1 MCKSHLRE
9 RKLRYKFSLAFWH
22 GFEVVRSFLI
32 IWRSKTGSIQTIFR
46 AAQNCDARFR
56 LRSAGFCPSPSRL
69 PGGLPDAPE
78 GNVLPFYLVIEIGN
92 ISLRLAVRAVRAFAA
107 REIVLVVAVAA
118 ALASCALVPPDAGY
132 AAYVDWHTL
141 ALLFCLM
148 AVVVGFRSLGV
159 LDAAGA
165 WLIARARTQRAVAGV
180 LVGLAFIASM
190 AVTNDVALI
199 TFVPLAL
206 VVLRRAGMECRMCLV
221 ATLMTIAANLG
232 SMFTP
237 VGNPQNLYLFTV
249 SGMGVGEFLQL
260 MVPYTAASAA
270 MLAIACVLCFRGGE
284 VCGASSAR
292 FASSDGFASGNAA
305 EDPASEALPA
315 CQMDAVGSA
324 SETSDARLANGH
336 PSAGSTFESPSSGN
350 FSACSRKRL
359 AVYGALFACCL
370 AAVPGVL
377 DVRVLLALVLVGVS
391 LSDASL
397 LRRVDW
403 GLLATFAALFVFVGN
418 MGRVPVLHEALSAA
432 VGGNAL
438 LAAVGGSQVISNVPA
453 AVLLSGFTDQW
464 QALIVGTNL
473 GGLGTLIASMASLIT
488 FKAVMMGRPG
498 IRGRYLL
505 VFTAWNVAFLAALL
519 ALAAVLGAA

>member
-1 MCKSHLRE
+1 M
-9 RKLRYKFSLAFWH
+9 
-22 GFEVVRSFLI
+22 
-32 IWRSKTGSIQTIFR
+32 
-46 AAQNCDARFR
+46 
-56 LRSAGFCPSPSRL
+56 
-69 PGGLPDAPE
+69 
-78 GNVLPFYLVIEIGN
+78 IEMGN
-92 ISLRLAVRAVRAFAA
+92 ISLRSAVRAIRVFAA
-107 REIVLVVAVAA
+107 RETVLVVAVAA
-118 ALASCALVPPDAGY
+118 ALVSCVLVPPDAGY

-148 AVVVGFRSLGV
+148 AVVAGFRSLGV

-165 WLIARARTQRAVAGV
+165 WLVARARTQRAVAGV
-180 LVGLAFIASM
+180 LVGLAFFASM

-206 VVLRRAGMECRMCLV
+206 VVLRRAGMEGRMCLV

-237 VGNPQNLYLFTV
+237 VGNPQNLYLFTA

-260 MVPYTAASAA
+260 MGPYTAASAA
-270 MLAIACVLCFRGGE
+270 MLALACALCFRGGE
-284 VCGASSAR
+284 VRGAGGVGRFAPTGGFAPGDAANDSAHDDSLAHWVATEGFTPAALTAYSANGASPPPSSSSSSESASSGCFSAR
-292 FASSDGFASGNAA
+292 
-305 EDPASEALPA
+305 
-315 CQMDAVGSA
+315 
-324 SETSDARLANGH
+324 
-336 PSAGSTFESPSSGN
+336 
-350 FSACSRKRL
+350 SRKRL
-359 AVYGALFACCL
+359 AVYGVLFACCL
-370 AAVPGVL
+370 VAVPGVL

-418 MGRVPVLHEALSAA
+418 MGRVPVLHDALSAA

-488 FKAVMMGRPG
+488 FRAVMVGRPG
-498 IRGRYLL
+498 IRSRYLL
-505 VFTAWNVAFLAALL
+505 VFTAWNVGFLVALL
-519 ALAAVLGAA
+519 ALAAILGAV

>member
-1 MCKSHLRE
+1 MLPLHLMIRTE
-9 RKLRYKFSLAFWH
+9 
-22 GFEVVRSFLI
+22 
-32 IWRSKTGSIQTIFR
+32 
-46 AAQNCDARFR
+46 
-56 LRSAGFCPSPSRL
+56 
-69 PGGLPDAPE
+69 
-78 GNVLPFYLVIEIGN
+78 N
-92 ISLRLAVRAVRAFAA
+92 ISLQSVLRAIRAFAA
-107 REIVLVVAVAA
+107 RETVLVVAVTA
-118 ALASCALVPPDAGY
+118 ALASCALVPPDTGY

-148 AVVVGFRSLGV
+148 TVVAGFRSLGV

-165 WLIARARTQRAVAGV
+165 WLVARARTQRAVAGV
-180 LVGLAFIASM
+180 LVGLAFFASM

-206 VVLRRAGMECRMCLV
+206 VVLRRAGMEGRMCLV

-237 VGNPQNLYLFTV
+237 VGNPQNLYLFTA

-260 MVPYTAASAA
+260 MGPYTAASAA
-270 MLAIACVLCFRGGE
+270 MLALACTQCFRGGE
-284 VCGASSAR
+284 MRGAGDVCR
-292 FASSDGFASGNAA
+292 FASSGGFASGDTADNSAMRVPPTCWTPPEGSA
-305 EDPASEALPA
+305 PDCMPARSANGVSPASSSIE
-315 CQMDAVGSA
+315 SA
-324 SETSDARLANGH
+324 SPGC
-336 PSAGSTFESPSSGN
+336 
-350 FSACSRKRL
+350 FSAHSRKRL
-359 AVYGALFACCL
+359 AVYGVLFACCL
-370 AAVPGVL
+370 AAVLGVL
-377 DVRVLLALVLVGVS
+377 NVRVLLALVLVGVS

-432 VGGNAL
+432 VGGDAL

-488 FKAVMMGRPG
+488 FKAVMVGRPG

-505 VFTAWNVAFLAALL
+505 VFTVWNIAFLAVLL
-519 ALAAVLGAA
+519 ALAVVLGAV

>member
-1 MCKSHLRE
+1 M
-9 RKLRYKFSLAFWH
+9 
-22 GFEVVRSFLI
+22 
-32 IWRSKTGSIQTIFR
+32 
-46 AAQNCDARFR
+46 
-56 LRSAGFCPSPSRL
+56 
-69 PGGLPDAPE
+69 
-78 GNVLPFYLVIEIGN
+78 LPFYLVIEIGN
-92 ISLRLAVRAVRAFAA
+92 ISIRSVVRAIRAFAA
-107 REIVLVVAVAA
+107 RETVLVVAVAA

-132 AAYVDWHTL
+132 TAYVDWHTL

-148 AVVVGFRSLGV
+148 AVVAGFRSLGV
-159 LDAAGA
+159 LDAVGA
-165 WLIARARTQRAVAGV
+165 WLVARARTQRAVAGV
-180 LVGLAFIASM
+180 LVGLAFFASM

-206 VVLRRAGMECRMCLV
+206 VVLRRAGMEGRMCLV

-237 VGNPQNLYLFTV
+237 VGNPQNLYLFTA

-260 MVPYTAASAA
+260 MGPYTAASGLL
-270 MLAIACVLCFRGGE
+270 LALACVLCFRSGE
-284 VCGASSAR
+284 VRGAGDALDARTGGLASGDAAVEDSAHNDQAAHRVAAERFASETITACVADGASSA
-292 FASSDGFASGNAA
+292 GFSA
-305 EDPASEALPA
+305 
-315 CQMDAVGSA
+315 GSA
-324 SETSDARLANGH
+324 S
-336 PSAGSTFESPSSGN
+336 SGR
-350 FSACSRKRL
+350 FSARSRKRL
-359 AVYGALFACCL
+359 AVYGVLFACCL
-370 AAVPGVL
+370 AAVLGVL

-418 MGRVPVLHEALSAA
+418 MGRVPVLHDALSAA

-488 FKAVMMGRPG
+488 FKAVMVGRPG

-505 VFTAWNVAFLAALL
+505 VFTTWNIAFLAALL
-519 ALAAVLGAA
+519 ALAVVLGAV

>member
-1 MCKSHLRE
+1 M
-9 RKLRYKFSLAFWH
+9 
-22 GFEVVRSFLI
+22 
-32 IWRSKTGSIQTIFR
+32 
-46 AAQNCDARFR
+46 
-56 LRSAGFCPSPSRL
+56 
-69 PGGLPDAPE
+69 
-78 GNVLPFYLVIEIGN
+78 IEMGN
-92 ISLRLAVRAVRAFAA
+92 ISLRSVVRAIRAFAA
-107 REIVLVVAVAA
+107 RETVLVVAAAA
-118 ALASCALVPPDAGY
+118 ALASCALVPPNAGY

-148 AVVVGFRSLGV
+148 TVVAGFRSLGV

-165 WLIARARTQRAVAGV
+165 WLVARAQTQRAVAGV
-180 LVGLAFIASM
+180 LVGLAFFASM

-206 VVLRRAGMECRMCLV
+206 VVLRRADMETRVCLV

-232 SMFTP
+232 SMLTP
-237 VGNPQNLYLFTV
+237 VGNPQNLYLFTA

-260 MVPYTAASAA
+260 MGPYTAESAV
-270 MLAIACVLCFRGGE
+270 MLALACVLCFRGGE
-284 VCGASSAR
+284 VAGAGGVGR
-292 FASSDGFASGNAA
+292 FAPSGGFASGGAA
-305 EDPASEALPA
+305 EDSASEALIA
-315 CQMDAVGSA
+315 CSADGASLAALSVESA
-324 SETSDARLANGH
+324 SPEC
-336 PSAGSTFESPSSGN
+336 FSSR
-350 FSACSRKRL
+350 SRKRL
-359 AVYGALFACCL
+359 AVYGVLFACCL
-370 AAVPGVL
+370 VAVLGVL

-432 VGGNAL
+432 VRGNAL
-438 LAAVGGSQVISNVPA
+438 LATVGGSQVISNVPA

-464 QALIVGTNL
+464 KALIVGTNL

-488 FKAVMMGRPG
+488 FKAVMVGRPG

-505 VFTAWNVAFLAALL
+505 VFTAWNIAFLAALF
-519 ALAAVLGAA
+519 ALAALLGAA

>member
-1 MCKSHLRE
+1 M
-9 RKLRYKFSLAFWH
+9 
-22 GFEVVRSFLI
+22 
-32 IWRSKTGSIQTIFR
+32 
-46 AAQNCDARFR
+46 
-56 LRSAGFCPSPSRL
+56 RL
-69 PGGLPDAPE
+69 PGGLPVALE
-78 GNVLPFYLVIEIGN
+78 GNVIPLHLMIRTEN
-92 ISLRLAVRAVRAFAA
+92 ISLRSAMRVIRAFAA
-107 REIVLVVAVAA
+107 RETVLVVAVAA

-148 AVVVGFRSLGV
+148 AVVAGFRSLGV
-159 LDAAGA
+159 LDAVGA
-165 WLIARARTQRAVAGV
+165 WLVARARTQRAVAGV
-180 LVGLAFIASM
+180 LVGLAFFASK

-206 VVLRRAGMECRMCLV
+206 VVLRRAGMEGRMCLV

-237 VGNPQNLYLFTV
+237 VGNPQNLYLFTA

-260 MVPYTAASAA
+260 MGPYTAASGA
-270 MLAIACVLCFRGGE
+270 MLALACVLCFRGGE
-284 VCGASSAR
+284 VRGAGGVGR
-292 FASSDGFASGNAA
+292 FASSGGFAFDDTAD
-305 EDPASEALPA
+305 DPAMQVPPA
-315 CQMDAVGSA
+315 RWTAPEGSA
-324 SETSDARLANGH
+324 PDCMPARSANGAS
-336 PSAGSTFESPSSGN
+336 PASSSIESASLECIT
-350 FSACSRKRL
+350 ARSRKRL
-359 AVYGALFACCL
+359 AVL
-370 AAVPGVL
+370 GVL
-377 DVRVLLALVLVGVS
+377 DVRVLLALVLVSVS

-464 QALIVGTNL
+464 QVLIVGTNL

-488 FKAVMMGRPG
+488 FKAVMVGRPG

-505 VFTAWNVAFLAALL
+505 VFTAWNIAFLAALL
-519 ALAAVLGAA
+519 ALAVVLGAV

>member
-1 MCKSHLRE
+1 MPETAVRVLSGFVLRLCAC
-9 RKLRYKFSLAFWH
+9 R
-22 GFEVVRSFLI
+22 
-32 IWRSKTGSIQTIFR
+32 
-46 AAQNCDARFR
+46 
-56 LRSAGFCPSPSRL
+56 
-69 PGGLPDAPE
+69 GLPI
-78 GNVLPFYLVIEIGN
+78 VLDDGVLLFYLLKGN
-92 ISLRLAVRAVRAFAA
+92 GDISLRSVLRAIRAFAA
-107 REIVLVVAVAA
+107 RETVLVVAVAA

-148 AVVVGFRSLGV
+148 AVVAGFRSLGV

-165 WLIARARTQRAVAGV
+165 WLVARARTQRAVAGV
-180 LVGLAFIASM
+180 LVGLAFFASM

-206 VVLRRAGMECRMCLV
+206 VVLRRADMEGRVCLV

-237 VGNPQNLYLFTV
+237 VGNPQNLYLFTA

-260 MVPYTAASAA
+260 MGPYTAASAV
-270 MLAIACVLCFRGGE
+270 MLALACALCFRGGE
-284 VCGASSAR
+284 VAGNGGVDAFAGFPAR
-292 FASSDGFASGNAA
+292 
-305 EDPASEALPA
+305 
-315 CQMDAVGSA
+315 
-324 SETSDARLANGH
+324 
-336 PSAGSTFESPSSGN
+336 
-350 FSACSRKRL
+350 SRKRL
-359 AVYGALFACCL
+359 AVYGVLFACCL
-370 AAVPGVL
+370 AAVLGVL
-377 DVRVLLALVLVGVS
+377 DVRVLLALVLVSVS

-418 MGRVPVLHEALSAA
+418 MGRVPVLHDALSAA

-488 FKAVMMGRPG
+488 FKAVMVGRPG

-505 VFTAWNVAFLAALL
+505 VFTVWNVAFLAALL
-519 ALAAVLGAA
+519 ALAVVLGAA

>member
-1 MCKSHLRE
+1 M
-9 RKLRYKFSLAFWH
+9 
-22 GFEVVRSFLI
+22 
-32 IWRSKTGSIQTIFR
+32 
-46 AAQNCDARFR
+46 
-56 LRSAGFCPSPSRL
+56 
-69 PGGLPDAPE
+69 
-78 GNVLPFYLVIEIGN
+78 GN
-92 ISLRLAVRAVRAFAA
+92 ISLRSAVRAIRVFAA
-107 REIVLVVAVAA
+107 RETVLVVAVAA

-148 AVVVGFRSLGV
+148 AVVAGFRSLGV
-159 LDAAGA
+159 LDAVGA
-165 WLIARARTQRAVAGV
+165 WLVARARTQRAVAGV
-180 LVGLAFIASM
+180 LVGLAFFASM

-206 VVLRRAGMECRMCLV
+206 VVLRRAGMEGRMCLV

-237 VGNPQNLYLFTV
+237 VGNPQNLYLFTA

-260 MVPYTAASAA
+260 MGPYTAASGVL
-270 MLAIACVLCFRGGE
+270 LALACALCFRSGE
-284 VCGASSAR
+284 VCSADGVGR
-292 FASSDGFASGNAA
+292 SALSGGFASGGVAKDSA
-305 EDPASEALPA
+305 HDDPAAHRVATEGFAPEALTACSANGASPA
-315 CQMDAVGSA
+315 SSPESA
-324 SETSDARLANGH
+324 SPEC
-336 PSAGSTFESPSSGN
+336 
-350 FSACSRKRL
+350 FSACSRKQL
-359 AVYGALFACCL
+359 AVYGVLFACCL
-370 AAVPGVL
+370 AAVLGVL

-418 MGRVPVLHEALSAA
+418 MGRVPVLHDALSAA

-488 FKAVMMGRPG
+488 FKAVMVGRPG

-505 VFTAWNVAFLAALL
+505 VFTTWNIAFLAALL
-519 ALAAVLGAA
+519 ALAVVLGAV

>member
-1 MCKSHLRE
+1 M
-9 RKLRYKFSLAFWH
+9 
-22 GFEVVRSFLI
+22 
-32 IWRSKTGSIQTIFR
+32 
-46 AAQNCDARFR
+46 DARFCP
-56 LRSAGFCPSPSRL
+56 RSAGFCPSPSHL
-69 PGGLPDAPE
+69 SGGLPVASE
-78 GNVLPFYLVIEIGN
+78 GNVIPWHLVIKTED
-92 ISLRLAVRAVRAFAA
+92 ISPRSVLHAIRAFAA
-107 REIVLVVAVAA
+107 RETVLVVAFAA

-148 AVVVGFRSLGV
+148 AVVSGFRSLGV

-165 WLIARARTQRAVAGV
+165 WLVARARTQRAVAGV
-180 LVGLAFIASM
+180 LIGLAFFASM

-206 VVLRRAGMECRMCLV
+206 VVLRRAGMEGCMCLV

-237 VGNPQNLYLFTV
+237 VGNPQNLYLFTA

-260 MVPYTAASAA
+260 MGPYTAASAA
-270 MLAIACVLCFRGGE
+270 MLALACVLCFRGGE
-284 VCGASSAR
+284 VRGAGGIDTVAGFSAR
-292 FASSDGFASGNAA
+292 
-305 EDPASEALPA
+305 
-315 CQMDAVGSA
+315 
-324 SETSDARLANGH
+324 
-336 PSAGSTFESPSSGN
+336 
-350 FSACSRKRL
+350 SRKRL
-359 AVYGALFACCL
+359 AVYGVLFACCL
-370 AAVPGVL
+370 VAVPGVL

-432 VGGNAL
+432 VDGNAL

-488 FKAVMMGRPG
+488 FKAVMVGRPG
-498 IRGRYLL
+498 IRGRYLR
-505 VFTAWNVAFLAALL
+505 VFTAWNVAFLVALL
-519 ALAAVLGAA
+519 ALAVVLGAA

>member
-1 MCKSHLRE
+1 MIPLHLMTRM
-9 RKLRYKFSLAFWH
+9 
-22 GFEVVRSFLI
+22 
-32 IWRSKTGSIQTIFR
+32 
-46 AAQNCDARFR
+46 
-56 LRSAGFCPSPSRL
+56 
-69 PGGLPDAPE
+69 
-78 GNVLPFYLVIEIGN
+78 GN
-92 ISLRLAVRAVRAFAA
+92 ISLRSVVRAIRAFAA
-107 REIVLVVAVAA
+107 RETVLVVAVAA
-118 ALASCALVPPDAGY
+118 ALVSCALVPPDAGY

-148 AVVVGFRSLGV
+148 AVVAGFRSLGV

-165 WLIARARTQRAVAGV
+165 WLVARARTQRAVAGV
-180 LVGLAFIASM
+180 LVGLAFFASM

-206 VVLRRAGMECRMCLV
+206 VVLRRAGMEGRMCLV

-237 VGNPQNLYLFTV
+237 VGNPQNLYLFTA
-249 SGMGVGEFLQL
+249 SGMGVREFLQL
-260 MVPYTAASAA
+260 MGPYTAASGA
-270 MLAIACVLCFRGGE
+270 MLALACVLCFRGGE
-284 VCGASSAR
+284 VAGAGGVGR
-292 FASSDGFASGNAA
+292 FASSGGFASGDAAKDSAHDDQAAHRMATDGFASEVLTARSANG
-305 EDPASEALPA
+305 ALPTSSPA
-315 CQMDAVGSA
+315 ESA
-324 SETSDARLANGH
+324 SPECFPAR
-336 PSAGSTFESPSSGN
+336 
-350 FSACSRKRL
+350 SRKRL
-359 AVYGALFACCL
+359 AVYGVLFACCL
-370 AAVPGVL
+370 AAVLGVL

-488 FKAVMMGRPG
+488 FKAVMVGRPG

-519 ALAAVLGAA
+519 ALAVVLGAV

>member
-1 MCKSHLRE
+1 M
-9 RKLRYKFSLAFWH
+9 
-22 GFEVVRSFLI
+22 
-32 IWRSKTGSIQTIFR
+32 
-46 AAQNCDARFR
+46 
-56 LRSAGFCPSPSRL
+56 
-69 PGGLPDAPE
+69 
-78 GNVLPFYLVIEIGN
+78 LPFYLVIEIGN
-92 ISLRLAVRAVRAFAA
+92 ISLRSAVRAVRAFAA
-107 REIVLVVAVAA
+107 RETVLVVAVAA

-148 AVVVGFRSLGV
+148 VVVAGFRSLGV

-180 LVGLAFIASM
+180 LVGLAFFASM

-206 VVLRRAGMECRMCLV
+206 VVLRRAGMEGRMCLV

-237 VGNPQNLYLFTV
+237 VGNPQNLYLFTA
-249 SGMGVGEFLQL
+249 SGMSVGEFLQL
-260 MVPYTAASAA
+260 MGPYTAASGVL
-270 MLAIACVLCFRGGE
+270 LALACALFFRGGE
-284 VCGASSAR
+284 VRGAGGGDASAGFSAR
-292 FASSDGFASGNAA
+292 
-305 EDPASEALPA
+305 
-315 CQMDAVGSA
+315 
-324 SETSDARLANGH
+324 
-336 PSAGSTFESPSSGN
+336 
-350 FSACSRKRL
+350 SRKRL
-359 AVYGALFACCL
+359 AVFGVLFACCL

-432 VGGNAL
+432 VDGNAL
-438 LAAVGGSQVISNVPA
+438 LATVGGSQVISNVPA

-488 FKAVMMGRPG
+488 FKAVMVGRPG

-505 VFTAWNVAFLAALL
+505 VFTTWNIAFLAALL
-519 ALAAVLGAA
+519 ALAVVLGAA

>member
-1 MCKSHLRE
+1 MPETAVRVLSGFVLRLCAC
-9 RKLRYKFSLAFWH
+9 R
-22 GFEVVRSFLI
+22 
-32 IWRSKTGSIQTIFR
+32 
-46 AAQNCDARFR
+46 
-56 LRSAGFCPSPSRL
+56 
-69 PGGLPDAPE
+69 GLPI
-78 GNVLPFYLVIEIGN
+78 VLDGGVLLFYLLKGN
-92 ISLRLAVRAVRAFAA
+92 GDISLRSVLRAIRAFAA
-107 REIVLVVAVAA
+107 RETVLVVAVAA

-148 AVVVGFRSLGV
+148 AVVAGFRSLGV
-159 LDAAGA
+159 LDAVGA
-165 WLIARARTQRAVAGV
+165 WLVARARTQRAVAGV
-180 LVGLAFIASM
+180 LVGLTFFASM

-206 VVLRRAGMECRMCLV
+206 VVLRRAGMEGRVCLV

-249 SGMGVGEFLQL
+249 SDMGVREFLQL
-260 MVPYTAASAA
+260 MGPYTAASGA
-270 MLAIACVLCFRGGE
+270 MLALACVLCFRSGE
-284 VCGASSAR
+284 VRGAGDVSR
-292 FASSDGFASGNAA
+292 FASSGGFASGDTADNSAMRVPPRCWTA
-305 EDPASEALPA
+305 PEGSALDCMPARSATGVSPASSSIEAA
-315 CQMDAVGSA
+315 
-324 SETSDARLANGH
+324 
-336 PSAGSTFESPSSGN
+336 SSGR
-350 FSACSRKRL
+350 FSARSRKRL
-359 AVYGALFACCL
+359 AVYGVLFACCL
-370 AAVPGVL
+370 AAVLGVL

-391 LSDASL
+391 LCDASL

-418 MGRVPVLHEALSAA
+418 MGRVPVLHDALSAA

-438 LAAVGGSQVISNVPA
+438 LAAIGGSQVISNVPA

-488 FKAVMMGRPG
+488 FKAVMVGRPG

-505 VFTAWNVAFLAALL
+505 VFTAWNVAFLVVLL
-519 ALAAVLGAA
+519 VLAVVLGAA

>member
-1 MCKSHLRE
+1 M
-9 RKLRYKFSLAFWH
+9 
-22 GFEVVRSFLI
+22 
-32 IWRSKTGSIQTIFR
+32 IWT
-46 AAQNCDARFR
+46 
-56 LRSAGFCPSPSRL
+56 
-69 PGGLPDAPE
+69 E
-78 GNVLPFYLVIEIGN
+78 N
-92 ISLRLAVRAVRAFAA
+92 ISLRSVVHAIRAFAA
-107 REIVLVVAVAA
+107 RETVLVVAVAA
-118 ALASCALVPPDAGY
+118 ALASCALVPPDTGY

-148 AVVVGFRSLGV
+148 TVVAGFRSLGV

-165 WLIARARTQRAVAGV
+165 WLVARARTQRAVAGV
-180 LVGLAFIASM
+180 LVGLAFFASM
-190 AVTNDVALI
+190 VVTNDVALI

-206 VVLRRAGMECRMCLV
+206 VVLRHAGMEGRMCLV

-237 VGNPQNLYLFTV
+237 VGNPQNLYLFTA

-260 MVPYTAASAA
+260 MGPYTLASAV
-270 MLAIACVLCFRGGE
+270 MLALTCALCFRGGE
-284 VCGASSAR
+284 VRGAPAAR
-292 FASSDGFASGNAA
+292 FAPSGGFTSDDTADNSAMQVPPARWTAPEGSAPDFTPARSANGATSASSSI
-305 EDPASEALPA
+305 
-315 CQMDAVGSA
+315 GSA
-324 SETSDARLANGH
+324 SPGCFPAR
-336 PSAGSTFESPSSGN
+336 
-350 FSACSRKRL
+350 SRKRL
-359 AVYGALFACCL
+359 AVYGVLFACCL
-370 AAVPGVL
+370 AAVLSVL
-377 DVRVLLALVLVGVS
+377 DIRVLLALVLVGVS

-418 MGRVPVLHEALSAA
+418 MGRVPALHEALSAA

-438 LAAVGGSQVISNVPA
+438 LAAVGGGQVISNVPA

-488 FKAVMMGRPG
+488 FKAVMVGRPG

-505 VFTAWNVAFLAALL
+505 VFTAWNVAFLAVLL
-519 ALAAVLGAA
+519 TLAAILGAL

>member
-1 MCKSHLRE
+1 MIRTE
-9 RKLRYKFSLAFWH
+9 
-22 GFEVVRSFLI
+22 
-32 IWRSKTGSIQTIFR
+32 
-46 AAQNCDARFR
+46 
-56 LRSAGFCPSPSRL
+56 
-69 PGGLPDAPE
+69 
-78 GNVLPFYLVIEIGN
+78 N
-92 ISLRLAVRAVRAFAA
+92 ISLRSAVRVIRAFAA
-107 REIVLVVAVAA
+107 RETVLVVAVAA

-148 AVVVGFRSLGV
+148 AVVAGFRSLGV

-165 WLIARARTQRAVAGV
+165 WLVARARTQRAVAGV
-180 LVGLAFIASM
+180 LVGLAFFASM

-206 VVLRRAGMECRMCLV
+206 VVLRRAGMEGRMCLV

-237 VGNPQNLYLFTV
+237 VGNPQNLYLFTA

-260 MVPYTAASAA
+260 MGPYTAASAA
-270 MLAIACVLCFRGGE
+270 MLALACTLCFRGGE
-284 VCGASSAR
+284 MRGNGGVDA
-292 FASSDGFASGNAA
+292 FAG
-305 EDPASEALPA
+305 
-315 CQMDAVGSA
+315 
-324 SETSDARLANGH
+324 
-336 PSAGSTFESPSSGN
+336 
-350 FSACSRKRL
+350 FSAHSRKRL
-359 AVYGALFACCL
+359 AVYGVLFACCL
-370 AAVPGVL
+370 AAVLGVL

-397 LRRVDW
+397 LRHVDW

-418 MGRVPVLHEALSAA
+418 MGRVPVLHDALSAA

-488 FKAVMMGRPG
+488 FKAVMVGRPG
-498 IRGRYLL
+498 VRGRYLL

-519 ALAAVLGAA
+519 ALAAALGAM

>member
-1 MCKSHLRE
+1 M
-9 RKLRYKFSLAFWH
+9 RKLQASAKVGEVGRFLFRPYFRRGKTAPCRKLPLAFCRVLPFASSLA
-22 GFEVVRSFLI
+22 
-32 IWRSKTGSIQTIFR
+32 
-46 AAQNCDARFR
+46 
-56 LRSAGFCPSPSRL
+56 
-69 PGGLPDAPE
+69 GGLPV
-78 GNVLPFYLVIEIGN
+78 VLDDGVLIFYLMIEMDN
-92 ISLRLAVRAVRAFAA
+92 ISLRSVVRAIRAFAA
-107 REIVLVVAVAA
+107 RETVLVVAVSA

-148 AVVVGFRSLGV
+148 AVVSGFRSLGV

-165 WLIARARTQRAVAGV
+165 WLVARARTQRAVAGV
-180 LVGLAFIASM
+180 LVGLAFFASM

-206 VVLRRAGMECRMCLV
+206 VVLRRAGMEGRMCLV

-237 VGNPQNLYLFTV
+237 VGNPQNLYLFTA

-260 MVPYTAASAA
+260 MGPYTAAAGA
-270 MLAIACVLCFRGGE
+270 MLALACVLCFRGGE
-284 VCGASSAR
+284 MRGNGGVDA
-292 FASSDGFASGNAA
+292 FAG
-305 EDPASEALPA
+305 
-315 CQMDAVGSA
+315 
-324 SETSDARLANGH
+324 
-336 PSAGSTFESPSSGN
+336 
-350 FSACSRKRL
+350 FSAPSRKWL
-359 AVYGALFACCL
+359 AVYGVLFACCL
-370 AAVPGVL
+370 AAVLGVL
-377 DVRVLLALVLVGVS
+377 DVRVLMALVLVGLS
-391 LSDASL
+391 LADASL

-418 MGRVPVLHEALSAA
+418 MGRVPVLHEALSSA
-432 VGGNAL
+432 VSGNAL
-438 LAAVGGSQVISNVPA
+438 LAAIGGSQVISNVPA

-488 FKAVMMGRPG
+488 FKAVMVGRPG

-505 VFTAWNVAFLAALL
+505 VFTAWNVAFLAVLL
-519 ALAAVLGAA
+519 ALAVVLGAV

>member
-1 MCKSHLRE
+1 MFQAAKTAPCWKPLLAFCWVLPFAS
-9 RKLRYKFSLAFWH
+9 SLA
-22 GFEVVRSFLI
+22 
-32 IWRSKTGSIQTIFR
+32 
-46 AAQNCDARFR
+46 
-56 LRSAGFCPSPSRL
+56 
-69 PGGLPDAPE
+69 GGLPV
-78 GNVLPFYLVIEIGN
+78 VLDDGVLIFYLMIEMGN
-92 ISLRLAVRAVRAFAA
+92 ISLRSVVRAIRAFAA
-107 REIVLVVAVAA
+107 RETVLVVAVAA

-148 AVVVGFRSLGV
+148 AVVAGFRSLGV

-165 WLIARARTQRAVAGV
+165 WLVARARTQRAIAGV
-180 LVGLAFIASM
+180 LVGLAFFASM

-206 VVLRRAGMECRMCLV
+206 VVLRRAGMEGRMCLV

-237 VGNPQNLYLFTV
+237 VGNPQNLYLFTA

-260 MVPYTAASAA
+260 MGPYTAVSAA
-270 MLAIACVLCFRGGE
+270 MLALACALCFRGGE
-284 VCGASSAR
+284 VREAGGFGDAADA
-292 FASSDGFASGNAA
+292 FAGFS
-305 EDPASEALPA
+305 
-315 CQMDAVGSA
+315 V
-324 SETSDARLANGH
+324 R
-336 PSAGSTFESPSSGN
+336 
-350 FSACSRKRL
+350 SRKRL
-359 AVYGALFACCL
+359 AVYGVLFACCL
-370 AAVPGVL
+370 AAVLGVL

-418 MGRVPVLHEALSAA
+418 MGRVPVLHEALSSA
-432 VGGNAL
+432 VSGNAL
-438 LAAVGGSQVISNVPA
+438 LAAVGGSQAISNVPA

-488 FKAVMMGRPG
+488 FKAVMVGRPG

-505 VFTAWNVAFLAALL
+505 LFTAWNVAFLAALL
-519 ALAAVLGAA
+519 ALAVVLGAM

>member
-1 MCKSHLRE
+1 MIRTE
-9 RKLRYKFSLAFWH
+9 
-22 GFEVVRSFLI
+22 
-32 IWRSKTGSIQTIFR
+32 
-46 AAQNCDARFR
+46 
-56 LRSAGFCPSPSRL
+56 
-69 PGGLPDAPE
+69 
-78 GNVLPFYLVIEIGN
+78 N
-92 ISLRLAVRAVRAFAA
+92 ISLRSAVRVIRAFAA
-107 REIVLVVAVAA
+107 RETVLVVAVAA

-141 ALLFCLM
+141 ALL
-148 AVVVGFRSLGV
+148 
-159 LDAAGA
+159 
-165 WLIARARTQRAVAGV
+165 
-180 LVGLAFIASM
+180 
-190 AVTNDVALI
+190 
-199 TFVPLAL
+199 AL
-206 VVLRRAGMECRMCLV
+206 VVLRRAGMEGRMCLV

-237 VGNPQNLYLFTV
+237 VGNPQNLYLFTA

-260 MVPYTAASAA
+260 MGPYTAASGT
-270 MLAIACVLCFRGGE
+270 MLVLACVLCFRGSE
-284 VCGASSAR
+284 VRGAGGVGR
-292 FASSDGFASGNAA
+292 FALSGGFASDDTAGN
-305 EDPASEALPA
+305 PAMQVPPA
-315 CQMDAVGSA
+315 RRTAPEGYAPDFM
-324 SETSDARLANGH
+324 TARLANGVS
-336 PSAGSTFESPSSGN
+336 PASLPPESASPDC
-350 FSACSRKRL
+350 FPARSRKRL
-359 AVYGALFACCL
+359 AVHGMLFACCL
-370 AAVPGVL
+370 AAVLGVL

-438 LAAVGGSQVISNVPA
+438 LAAVGGSQVVSNVPA

-488 FKAVMMGRPG
+488 FKAVMVGRPG

-505 VFTAWNVAFLAALL
+505 VFTAWNIAFLAVLL
-519 ALAAVLGAA
+519 ALAVVLGAL

>member
-1 MCKSHLRE
+1 MIPLH
-9 RKLRYKFSLAFWH
+9 
-22 GFEVVRSFLI
+22 
-32 IWRSKTGSIQTIFR
+32 
-46 AAQNCDARFR
+46 
-56 LRSAGFCPSPSRL
+56 
-69 PGGLPDAPE
+69 
-78 GNVLPFYLVIEIGN
+78 LVIKTGN
-92 ISLRLAVRAVRAFAA
+92 ISIRSAARAIRAFAA
-107 REIVLVVAVAA
+107 RETVLVVAVAA
-118 ALASCALVPPDAGY
+118 AWASCALVPPDAGY
-132 AAYVDWHTL
+132 AAYVDWRTL

-148 AVVVGFRSLGV
+148 TVVAGFRSLGV

-165 WLIARARTQRAVAGV
+165 WLVVRARTQRAVAGV
-180 LVGLAFIASM
+180 LVGLAFFASM

-206 VVLRRAGMECRMCLV
+206 VVLRRAGMEGRMCLV

-232 SMFTP
+232 SMFTS
-237 VGNPQNLYLFTV
+237 VGNPQNLYLFTA
-249 SGMGVGEFLQL
+249 SGMSVGEFLQL
-260 MVPYTAASAA
+260 MGPYTAASAA
-270 MLAIACVLCFRGGE
+270 MLALACALCFRGGE
-284 VCGASSAR
+284 VREAGGVGRFAPLGDFATGDLGIRCSSSGGFASDDAAEDSVHNYQAAHGVATERFMSETITACVADGASSTRLADVHP
-292 FASSDGFASGNAA
+292 S
-305 EDPASEALPA
+305 
-315 CQMDAVGSA
+315 VGISPESA
-324 SETSDARLANGH
+324 SPEC
-336 PSAGSTFESPSSGN
+336 

-359 AVYGALFACCL
+359 AVYGVLFACCL
-370 AAVPGVL
+370 AAVLGVL
-377 DVRVLLALVLVGVS
+377 DVRVLLALVLLGVS

-418 MGRVPVLHEALSAA
+418 MGRVPVLHDALSAA

-488 FKAVMMGRPG
+488 FKAVMVGRPG

-505 VFTAWNVAFLAALL
+505 VFTAWNVAFLVVLL
-519 ALAAVLGAA
+519 VIAVVLGAV

>member
-1 MCKSHLRE
+1 MIRTE
-9 RKLRYKFSLAFWH
+9 
-22 GFEVVRSFLI
+22 
-32 IWRSKTGSIQTIFR
+32 
-46 AAQNCDARFR
+46 
-56 LRSAGFCPSPSRL
+56 
-69 PGGLPDAPE
+69 
-78 GNVLPFYLVIEIGN
+78 N
-92 ISLRLAVRAVRAFAA
+92 ISLRSAVRVIRAFAA
-107 REIVLVVAVAA
+107 RETVLVVAVAA

-148 AVVVGFRSLGV
+148 AVVAGFRSLGV
-159 LDAAGA
+159 LDAVGA
-165 WLIARARTQRAVAGV
+165 WLVARARTQRAVAGV
-180 LVGLAFIASM
+180 LVGLAFFASM

-206 VVLRRAGMECRMCLV
+206 VVLRRAGMEGRMCLV

-249 SGMGVGEFLQL
+249 SGMGVEEFLQL
-260 MVPYTAASAA
+260 MGPYTAASGA
-270 MLAIACVLCFRGGE
+270 MLALACAVCFRGGE
-284 VCGASSAR
+284 VRGAGGVAR
-292 FASSDGFASGNAA
+292 FASSGGFASDGTADNPAMQVPPARWTAPEGSAPDCMPARSGNGAS
-305 EDPASEALPA
+305 PASSSIE
-315 CQMDAVGSA
+315 SA
-324 SETSDARLANGH
+324 PPGC
-336 PSAGSTFESPSSGN
+336 
-350 FSACSRKRL
+350 FSARSRKRL
-359 AVYGALFACCL
+359 AVYGVLFACCL
-370 AAVPGVL
+370 AAVLGVL

-488 FKAVMMGRPG
+488 FKAVMVGRPG

-505 VFTAWNVAFLAALL
+505 VFTAWNIAFLAALL
-519 ALAAVLGAA
+519 ALAVVLGAV